1 MTFTASRSAWLRA
14 AAALALVAAASA
26 VRADPVEDFYK
37 GKTITIVT
45 STGSG
50 GAYDLSARTIGRYL
64 PKYLPGAPQFVVKN
78 MPGAGHVL
86 ATNFMYNSAPKD
98 GTYIAIVNNA
108 IPLIQALGGKGIRFD
123 ASKLAWIG
131 SLGISNLLSVAWGK
145 SGVKSMD
152 DVFVHEVTTGATGT
166 GSGAYLYP
174 TAMNNILGT
183 KWKVV
188 LGYKESAEVDLA
200 MTRGEVVARGG
211 ASYRSFLAER
221 PEWIRDKLVNILVQV
236 GDEREHDLPDT
247 PLMTELAKTPEQRE
261 VLRLISSSVAMGKP
275 FLAPPEIPPERLAAL
290 RAAYEA
296 VMKDPEFVAEAQKL
310 ELDFKPATGEKIAG
324 VARDTIN
331 APPELIA
338 KAKAAIEAPGEGK
351 PE

>member
-1 MTFTASRSAWLRA
+1 MRPDA
-14 AAALALVAAASA
+14 ATLHALLALAAMTGPAL
-26 VRADPVEDFYK
+26 ADPIEDFYK

-45 STGSG
+45 STGPG

-98 GTYIAIVNNA
+98 GTTIAIVNNA

-123 ASKLAWIG
+123 ASKIAWIG
-131 SLGISNLLSVAWGK
+131 SLGISNLLSVAWAK
-145 SGVKSMD
+145 SGVKTMD
-152 DVFVHEVTTGATGT
+152 DVFAREVTTGATGT
-166 GSGAYLYP
+166 GSGTFLYP
-174 TAMNNILGT
+174 TAMNAILGT

-188 LGYKESAEVDLA
+188 LGYASSAEVDLA

-221 PEWIRDKLVNILVQV
+221 PEWIRDKLVNVLTQV
-236 GDEREHDLPDT
+236 GGAREKDFPDV
-247 PLMTELAKTPEQRE
+247 PLMSELGKTEEQRQ

-275 FLAPPEIPPERLAAL
+275 FLAPPEIPADRLAAL
-290 RAAYEA
+290 RHAFDQTF
-296 VMKDPEFVAEAQKL
+296 KDPEFIAEAQKL
-310 ELDFKPATGEKIAG
+310 ELDFNPSSGEAIAR
-324 VARDTIN
+324 VARDTIG
-331 APPELIA
+331 APADLVA
-338 KAKAAIEAPGEGK
+338 KAKAAIETDGGAKSE
-351 PE
+351 